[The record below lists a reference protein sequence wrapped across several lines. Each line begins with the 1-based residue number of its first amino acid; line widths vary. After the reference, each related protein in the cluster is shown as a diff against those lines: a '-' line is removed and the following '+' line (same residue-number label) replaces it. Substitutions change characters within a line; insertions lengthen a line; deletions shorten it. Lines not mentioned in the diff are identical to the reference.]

1 MARYDFR
8 TPRLF
13 VDAPLAAGASV
24 ALDAT
29 QGNYLLNVLR
39 RRAGDP
45 VLVFNGR
52 AGAWRAPLAP
62 GAKRRAA
69 LAVGEQARR
78 QPPAGD
84 LHYWFAPLKHAR
96 LDYMVQKAVEMG
108 ASRLQPVLT
117 RHTVADR
124 VNLSRMRANAIEA
137 AE

>member
-13 VDAPLAAGASV
+13 VDAPLATGASV

-29 QGNYLLNVLR
+29 QGNYLHNVLR
-39 RRAGDP
+39 RRAHDP
-45 VLVFNGR
+45 LLGFHRRLGVNGR
-52 AGAWRAPLAP
+52 DGEWRATLAP
-62 GAKRRAA
+62 AAKKRAA
-69 LAVGEQARR
+69 LAIREQARP

-124 VNLSRMRANAIEA
+124 VNLNR
-137 AE
+137 